1 MNISVP
7 ANVMNFF
14 KIMIPMVMFDVL
26 SDIPQFEEFV
36 EQYEGPE
43 QVNNIREQMVDLGY
57 ETHNPIII
65 MRTLIVLQLYYAM
78 RIIILFGVLYPIKKF
93 YANRF

>member
-36 EQYEGPE
+36 
-43 QVNNIREQMVDLGY
+43 
-57 ETHNPIII
+57 
-65 MRTLIVLQLYYAM
+65 
-78 RIIILFGVLYPIKKF
+78 
-93 YANRF
+93 